1 MEQPEVIAYRMITPD
16 GTIIQ
21 SRHRHDYQ
29 THIDTVSGETY
40 MIDGGNNYLRRS
52 VNKMEAT
59 LECIMS
65 NDSHDNIREVMT
77 WGTRG
82 KSGRDPL
89 KWVFLK
95 DMDTNHIEAVL
106 DTQTQITSQ
115 IRSIFETELKY
126 RENQ

>member
-65 NDSHDNIREVMT
+65 NDSHDKIREVMT